1 MQLDSG
7 VGKAVHRVRVTGVQT
22 DHLLATRAQRQRRRL
37 TGAREADDQ
46 VGAGRRLGAPH
57 PMLCR

>member
-7 VGKAVHRVRVTGVQT
+7 VGKAVHRGRVTGVQT

-37 TGAREADDQ
+37 TGAREADD
-46 VGAGRRLGAPH
+46 
-57 PMLCR
+57 